1 MQLDLQMLCVQ
12 RVCWGRVCAAQFLGP
27 MMLREQSWPSS
38 ADAGTRTVC
47 VLVLQGAPQA
57 GMGPFCLF
65 LASSDNPR
73 ASLLGRDPAV
83 YGGREDARESMEEIR
98 TARMGMEK
106 RDREKLLTCLDQEL

>member
-1 MQLDLQMLCVQ
+1 MQLGLQMSCAQ

-27 MMLREQSWPSS
+27 VMLREQSWPSS
-38 ADAGTRTVC
+38 ADGTRPGC

-65 LASSDNPR
+65 LASSDNAR
-73 ASLLGRDPAV
+73 ASLLDRDPAV
-83 YGGREDARESMEEIR
+83 YGGREDARESMEEIC

-106 RDREKLLTCLDQEL
+106 RDREKLLTHLDQEL